1 MNTEITKRTQD
12 AISDDINVK
21 IAEIADLIYEHF
33 SNIYPGK
40 IKTDYTSAEST
51 EIADVLN
58 NVGTAVKLKFWL
70 AGKD

>member
-1 MNTEITKRTQD
+1 MNTERTQD

-33 SNIYPGK
+33 SNVYQGK
-40 IKTDYTSAEST
+40 TKTDYNSAESA

-58 NVGTAVKLKFWL
+58 NVGTVVKLKFWL
-70 AGKD
+70 GGKD